1 MHTMALE
8 QMKKIII
15 EGITEGGNKFRPSDW
30 AERMS
35 GAMSSFGKDQRIR
48 YSPML
53 KPMTLNG
60 IKCITVDPG
69 MKDQHPEMFQYIM
82 QWVNTN
88 HLKITEL
95 DDSKLAATDVDG
107 DELAATGS

>member
-1 MHTMALE
+1 MQTMALE
-8 QMKKIII
+8 PMKKIII

-53 KPMTLNG
+53 QPMTING
-60 IKCITVDPG
+60 IKCITIDPD
-69 MKDQHPEMFQYIM
+69 MEDENPEMFQYIM
-82 QWVNTN
+82 QWVSANQ
-88 HLKITEL
+88 LKISEF
-95 DDSKLAATDVDG
+95 DDG
-107 DELAATGS
+107 EFAATGN